1 MVYLLYMNRNTLYTA
16 AKRVMLDFKWTVSVR
31 RFRMY
36 CGRNSRARDKLDRIW
51 KVCFDVS
58 KAVDLGNSVT
68 RSFFGCPT
76 SAGRW
81 EGRKTIFLVWDLTW
95 SSLLKMAC
103 EVIVLRISLFT
114 SVDCRWQKKN
124 CVSGQGRA
132 IKNENDAVI
141 CSLIHFI

>member
-16 AKRVMLDFKWTVSVR
+16 AKRVMLDFNVSVR

-68 RSFFGCPT
+68 RKFLRVPNECGALGGKKNNFFGV
-76 SAGRW
+76 GFDM
-81 EGRKTIFLVWDLTW
+81 K
-95 SSLLKMAC
+95 
-103 EVIVLRISLFT
+103 
-114 SVDCRWQKKN
+114 
-124 CVSGQGRA
+124 
-132 IKNENDAVI
+132 
-141 CSLIHFI
+141 